1 MADDPPPYW
10 VLISVLFSTFP
21 LTAPLA
27 QRLHRAAYDL
37 YRADEGAAAIGGDSE
52 VIVSGEMRNLKQDM
66 ALGSV
71 TGPAFEADIETERG
85 HGLVRFLLTRRGI
98 EMMTERAARPVN

>member
-1 MADDPPPYW
+1 VADDPPYW

-21 LTAPLA
+21 LTAALA

-37 YRADEGAAAIGGDSE
+37 YRADSGVAEITGDGD
-52 VIVSGEMRNLKQDM
+52 VIVSGEMRNLKQDV

-98 EMMTERAARPVN
+98 ALMTERAARPAN